1 MEIVALWARKCIYL
15 WTHTPT
21 DDIIQEPLKR
31 LAAPQLSAEK
41 LNARVSEMRQTKR
54 PKKPTKSKPLTGPK
68 GGETTVTSGGLMR
81 VVIYLA
87 PEERKALRL
96 ISAYTERSV
105 SEMVREKVQEL
116 IRETKKARTL
126 PPRALG

>member
-1 MEIVALWARKCIYL
+1 M
-15 WTHTPT
+15 TPT
-21 DDIIQEPLKR
+21 SSGKGIKR
-31 LAAPQLSAEK
+31 AAK
-41 LNARVSEMRQTKR
+41 GK
-54 PKKPTKSKPLTGPK
+54 GPK

-126 PPRALG
+126 PPRVLS

>member
-1 MEIVALWARKCIYL
+1 MNTNRGG
-15 WTHTPT
+15 
-21 DDIIQEPLKR
+21 KR
-31 LAAPQLSAEK
+31 LNKNSDGRAT
-41 LNARVSEMRQTKR
+41 R
-54 PKKPTKSKPLTGPK
+54 GPK

-87 PEERKALRL
+87 PAERKALRL

-116 IRETKKARTL
+116 IEETKKARTL
-126 PPRALG
+126 PPRALS

>member
-1 MEIVALWARKCIYL
+1 MKPIKGGKGLRK
-15 WTHTPT
+15 TP
-21 DDIIQEPLKR
+21 ER
-31 LAAPQLSAEK
+31 
-41 LNARVSEMRQTKR
+41 N
-54 PKKPTKSKPLTGPK
+54 PTKGPK

-105 SEMVREKVQEL
+105 SEMVRKKVQEL
-116 IRETKKARTL
+116 INETKKAKTL
-126 PPRALG
+126 PPRVLG

>member
-1 MEIVALWARKCIYL
+1 M
-15 WTHTPT
+15 
-21 DDIIQEPLKR
+21 
-31 LAAPQLSAEK
+31 
-41 LNARVSEMRQTKR
+41 
-54 PKKPTKSKPLTGPK
+54 KPTKGGKGLRKTPKGKATKGPR

>member
-1 MEIVALWARKCIYL
+1 M
-15 WTHTPT
+15 TPT
-21 DDIIQEPLKR
+21 SSGKGIKK
-31 LAAPQLSAEK
+31 AAK
-41 LNARVSEMRQTKR
+41 GKV
-54 PKKPTKSKPLTGPK
+54 PKGPK

-126 PPRALG
+126 PPRVLG